1 MELNEAK
8 QILND
13 SGYICEEFVLTD
25 GERRLET
32 VGDLIDVLKELPRT
46 FNIQIRNGNSEDFNI
61 GMIAQSVD
69 SNGNAN
75 KTIVLFQ
82 KKRVYND

>member
-1 MELNEAK
+1 MDLNEAK
-8 QILND
+8 QVLND

-32 VGDLIDVLKELPRT
+32 VGDLIDVLKELPRS
-46 FNIQIRNGNSEDFNI
+46 FNIQIRNGNSKDFNI
-61 GMIAQSVD
+61 GMIAQGVD

-75 KTIVLFQ
+75 KTIVLFP
-82 KKRVYND
+82 KEEGV

>member
-1 MELNEAK
+1 MELNESK
-8 QILND
+8 QILNN

-25 GERRLET
+25 NDRRLET

-69 SNGNAN
+69 NNGNVN
-75 KTIVLFQ
+75 KTIVLFP
-82 KKRVYND
+82 KEDGV

>member
-46 FNIQIRNGNSEDFNI
+46 FNIQIRNGNSDDFNI
-61 GMIAQSVD
+61 GMIAQSID
-69 SNGNAN
+69 NNGNAN
-75 KTIVLFQ
+75 KTIVLFP
-82 KKRVYND
+82 KEEGV

>member
-8 QILND
+8 QILNN

-25 GERRLET
+25 NDRRLET

-46 FNIQIRNGNSEDFNI
+46 FNIQIRNGNSKDFDI
-61 GMIAQSVD
+61 GMIAQSID
-69 SNGNAN
+69 NNGNVN
-75 KTIVLFQ
+75 KTIVLFP
-82 KKRVYND
+82 KEDGV

>member
-8 QILND
+8 QILNN
-13 SGYICEEFVLTD
+13 SGYICEEFVLTNND
-25 GERRLET
+25 RRLET

-61 GMIAQSVD
+61 GMIAQSID
-69 SNGNAN
+69 NNGNVN
-75 KTIVLFQ
+75 KTIVLFPTE
-82 KKRVYND
+82 KGV